1 MQFNNN
7 TIKIGVLTP
16 YSSIYPYMIP
26 SFVNGFYSAIP
37 EQYQA
42 IFQFIPEY
50 IKQGGNKLVAE
61 TTQKLIQFNNVDI
74 VSGMVNF
81 KAISSIVPTIERS
94 KKLAFFFDL
103 GEHIPY
109 FEHKSNLVYLNSFQL
124 WQSEYALG
132 YWAHK
137 KFGDKGAVIMP
148 LYDSGYHL
156 QSAFRQ
162 GAISAGSDL
171 IDYLVLKYLEGK
183 SQVTGQIEDV
193 FNKWLKDPPSYIH
206 ALFCGT
212 EAIEFFTEFYKSK
225 LKGKIPLIVSA
236 HMGSDEILSQLS
248 NLNMEFYSAS
258 MWDYNSNDELNKKFK
273 SSYLNQ
279 TGNKA
284 NIFSLL
290 GYEMGLSFYPMIPEF
305 QKKDW
310 GAIIS
315 HLKTST
321 VNSPRGKRS
330 FFIDSKYSTPEISIE
345 KIKLQTNT
353 VHKLVIEQGR
363 SLAYNN
369 EVFDEI
375 HRENVTGWQNPY
387 LCV

>member
-1 MQFNNN
+1 MQFNNDI
-7 TIKIGVLTP
+7 IKIGVLTP

-26 SFVNGFYSAIP
+26 SLVNGFYSAIP
-37 EQYQA
+37 KQYQN

-50 IKQGGNKLVAE
+50 IKQGGDKLVTEA
-61 TTQKLIQFNNVDI
+61 TQKLIQFDNVDI

-81 KAISSIVPTIERS
+81 KAITSIIPTIERS
-94 KKLAFFFDL
+94 NKLAFFFDL

-109 FEHKSNLVYLNSFQL
+109 LEHKSDLVYLNSFQL

-137 KFGDKGAVIMP
+137 KFGDKGTVVMP

-171 IDYLVLKYLEGK
+171 IDYLVLPYQEGK
-183 SQVTGQIEDV
+183 SQVAGQIEYV
-193 FNKWLKDPPSYIH
+193 FDKWLKDPPSYIH

-212 EAIEFFTEFYKSK
+212 EAVEFLTEFHKSK
-225 LKGKIPLIVSA
+225 LKGKVPLVVSA
-236 HMGSDEILSQLS
+236 HMASDEILSQIS
-248 NLNMEFYSAS
+248 NLSMEFYSAS
-258 MWDYNSNDELNKKFK
+258 MWDYNSNDEQNKKFK
-273 SSYLNQ
+273 NSYLNQ

-284 NIFSLL
+284 NMFSLL
-290 GYEMGLSFYPMIPEF
+290 GYEMGLSFYSILSEF

-310 GAIIS
+310 KAIIS

-321 VNSPRGKRS
+321 VNSPRGERS
-330 FFIDSKYSTPEISIE
+330 FYIDSKYSTPIISIE
-345 KIKLQTNT
+345 KIKLITSSVQ
-353 VHKLVIEQGR
+353 KLVIEQGR
-363 SLAYNN
+363 SLTYNHKI
-369 EVFDEI
+369 FDEI